1 MLSSEQRKKIF
12 ISHSSKDQ
20 EYVDAFIQLLKKF
33 GFRTQD
39 IFIVPLLKQVY
50 SRRINFDTIKG
61 S

>member
-1 MLSSEQRKKIF
+1 MSNGKKIF

-39 IFIVPLLKQVY
+39 IFFIVPLLKQVY
-50 SRRINFDTIKG
+50 SQEN
-61 S
+61 